1 MGRFILTTVNMKS
14 LLFACLVA
22 LAIAELE
29 AKADAEADPWLYYS
43 NHYNYAPSV
52 YSGYRPYQGYNN
64 YRYAY
69 GAYGSLYGR
78 KKREA
83 AADADADPYLLYAH
97 HGVLPYHYPYQ
108 PVVYS
113 TVNKVEDSNAA
124 DTEAAEP
131 VNHVVPV
138 TFNYPYTH
146 PAVYNAH
153 PTVYNTHP
161 SVYSY
166 SPFLHSVVPSVATKK
181 VVKREAEPAAEAEAD
196 PWYAYSSYYRPH
208 AGYHPY
214 AGYSGYG
221 YSGYRPYGHFG
232 RFGYGYGK

>member
-29 AKADAEADPWLYYS
+29 AKADAEASPWIYT
-43 NHYNYAPSV
+43 NNPYNYAPSV

-64 YRYAY
+64 YPYAF
-69 GAYGSLYGR
+69 GAYGSIYGR

-138 TFNYPYTH
+138 TYTYPYTH
-146 PAVYNAH
+146 PAVYNA
-153 PTVYNTHP
+153 HP

-196 PWYAYSSYYRPH
+196 PWYAYSGYYRPH
-208 AGYHPY
+208 AGYRPY

-232 RFGYGYGK
+232 YGYGK